1 MNYKT
6 ALINLDLVYPD
17 GVAKG
22 FPLWTEKGIEIQN
35 KTTNIF
41 LEVFSDIKKI
51 AINYPN
57 QIQNLEEFSQK
68 YKDRID
74 KYDSSLPIFNVNKE
88 NKLFITDNLPYN
100 LKKMDQEKID
110 AMLTYYYVL
119 RLLNSKQIPMSRDY
133 YISPLLQ
140 FNIAIGN
147 RQWNITDIRKI
158 GKIKNKLKETEK
170 IEIKKNREKE
180 QLKIKEIEEKEIIKT
195 KKEAVNYIIN
205 KMQEFCRKIN
215 LPVVILEYP
224 GVEGYSEKVFMVSA
238 LNQKMETQTILQC
251 SLLSNELLESFNISQ
266 NLRNKYVF
274 DIGYSQK
281 IFAYLADNNMDKYGM
296 RLPSIYNKKD
306 IAIIYNIE
314 SEIIKRLK
322 NQEEISK
329 TTYFDNNLGKKKLKT
344 LRNYYMNKGIR
355 TILIQNNK
363 EQKEFYR
370 LYSIDQ
376 EPNTLFTYEEIY
388 LKIIKDKSELDNFY
402 YTKMNNK
409 LEEIRKKGYSYVSE
423 FKNKGEVFNISLI
436 NQKKEEK

>member
-6 ALINLDLVYPD
+6 ALTNLDLVYPD

-41 LEVFSDIKKI
+41 LDVFSDIKKI
-51 AINYPN
+51 VINYPN
-57 QIQNLEEFSQK
+57 QIQNLDKFSQK

-74 KYDSSLPIFNVNKE
+74 KYDSSLPIFNINKE

-147 RQWNITDIRKI
+147 RP
-158 GKIKNKLKETEK
+158 KE
-170 IEIKKNREKE
+170 
-180 QLKIKEIEEKEIIKT
+180 
-195 KKEAVNYIIN
+195 EAVNYIIN
-205 KMQEFCRKIN
+205 KMQEFCQKIN

-306 IAIIYNIE
+306 IAIIYNTE
-314 SEIIKRLK
+314 SEIIKKLK
-322 NQEEISK
+322 NQEEISI
-329 TTYFDNNLGKKKLKT
+329 TAYFDNNLGKKKLKT
-344 LRNYYMNKGIR
+344 IRNYYMNKGIR

-370 LYSIDQ
+370 IYSIDQ

-388 LKIIKDKSELDNFY
+388 LKIIKDKSELDKFY

-409 LEEIRKKGYSYVSE
+409 LEEIRQKGYSYVSE
-423 FKNKGEVFNISLI
+423 FKNKGAVVTYF
-436 NQKKEEK
+436 

>member
-6 ALINLDLVYPD
+6 ALTNLDLVYPD

-41 LEVFSDIKKI
+41 LEVFSDIKKV
-51 AINYPN
+51 AINYPK
-57 QIQNLEEFSQK
+57 QIQNLDEFSKK

-140 FNIAIGN
+140 FNIAIGI
-147 RQWNITDIRKI
+147 RQWNITDIIDIREI
-158 GKIKNKLKETEK
+158 GKIKNKLKKTERSKTGK
-170 IEIKKNREKE
+170 IEIKEEREKE

-205 KMQEFCRKIN
+205 KMQEFCKKIN
-215 LPVVILEYP
+215 LQVVILEYP

-306 IAIIYNIE
+306 IAIIYNTE

-344 LRNYYMNKGIR
+344 IRNYYMNKGIR
-355 TILIQNNK
+355 TILIQNYK
-363 EQKEFYR
+363 EQKEFYIV
-370 LYSIDQ
+370 YSIDQ

-388 LKIIKDKSELDNFY
+388 LKIIKDKSQLDEFY

-409 LEEIRKKGYSYVSE
+409 LEEIRQKGYSYVSE
-423 FKNKGEVFNISLI
+423 FKNKGEVIKVNS
-436 NQKKEEK
+436 

>member
-6 ALINLDLVYPD
+6 ALTNLDLVYPD

-41 LEVFSDIKKI
+41 LDVFSDIKKI
-51 AINYPN
+51 VINYPN
-57 QIQNLEEFSQK
+57 QIQNLDKFSQK

-147 RQWNITDIRKI
+147 RP
-158 GKIKNKLKETEK
+158 KE
-170 IEIKKNREKE
+170 
-180 QLKIKEIEEKEIIKT
+180 
-195 KKEAVNYIIN
+195 EAVNYIIN
-205 KMQEFCRKIN
+205 RMQEFCQKIN

-251 SLLSNELLESFNISQ
+251 SLLSNKLLESFNISQ

-281 IFAYLADNNMDKYGM
+281 IFAYLADNNMDNYGM
-296 RLPSIYNKKD
+296 
-306 IAIIYNIE
+306 
-314 SEIIKRLK
+314 
-322 NQEEISK
+322 
-329 TTYFDNNLGKKKLKT
+329 
-344 LRNYYMNKGIR
+344 
-355 TILIQNNK
+355 
-363 EQKEFYR
+363 
-370 LYSIDQ
+370 
-376 EPNTLFTYEEIY
+376 
-388 LKIIKDKSELDNFY
+388 
-402 YTKMNNK
+402 
-409 LEEIRKKGYSYVSE
+409 
-423 FKNKGEVFNISLI
+423 
-436 NQKKEEK
+436 

>member
-6 ALINLDLVYPD
+6 ALTNLDLVYPD

-41 LEVFSDIKKI
+41 LDVFSDIKKI
-51 AINYPN
+51 VINYPN
-57 QIQNLEEFSQK
+57 QIQNLDKFSQK

-74 KYDSSLPIFNVNKE
+74 KYDSSLPIFNINKE

-147 RQWNITDIRKI
+147 RP
-158 GKIKNKLKETEK
+158 KE
-170 IEIKKNREKE
+170 
-180 QLKIKEIEEKEIIKT
+180 
-195 KKEAVNYIIN
+195 EAVNYIIN
-205 KMQEFCRKIN
+205 KMQEFCQKIN

-251 SLLSNELLESFNISQ
+251 SLLSNKLLESFNISQ
-266 NLRNKYVF
+266 KLRNKYVF

-306 IAIIYNIE
+306 IAIIYNTE
-314 SEIIKRLK
+314 SEIIKKLK

-344 LRNYYMNKGIR
+344 IRNYYMNKGIR
-355 TILIQNNK
+355 TILIQNYK

-370 LYSIDQ
+370 IYSIDQ

-388 LKIIKDKSELDNFY
+388 LKIIKDKSELDKFY

-409 LEEIRKKGYSYVSE
+409 LEEIRQKGYSYVSE
-423 FKNKGEVFNISLI
+423 FKNKGEVIKVNR
-436 NQKKEEK
+436 